1 MTTPPAD
8 PAPVDG
14 TTPPAAPPA
23 GGQQP
28 PAAPPAGQPPV
39 EADPPGAEHL
49 GDPGKKALD
58 EMKAKWKAA
67 EATAREREQELAALR
82 AQAEG
87 KEAEHKAALEAQRVR
102 DEALAAANERI
113 LKAEVR
119 AAATGKLADPADALQ
134 FLDLSTLEVS
144 PDGEVDSAAVAAAI
158 ETLIK
163 SKPYLAAQGGNRFQ
177 GTADGG
183 TRKETRPAQLT
194 RADLARMSPAEIE
207 TARVEGRL
215 ADLLSGKQ

>member
-1 MTTPPAD
+1 MTATPAEPA
-8 PAPVDG
+8 AP
-14 TTPPAAPPA
+14 TAPPA
-23 GGQQP
+23 GGQPAAPAAPP
-28 PAAPPAGQPPV
+28 PAAPPV
-39 EADPPGAEHL
+39 ETDPPGAEHL

-67 EATAREREQELAALR
+67 EAAAKEREQELAALR

-87 KEAEHKAALEAQRVR
+87 KEAEHKAAQEAQRVR
-102 DEALAAANERI
+102 DEALAAANQRI

-134 FLDLSTLEVS
+134 FLDLSKLEVS
-144 PDGEVDSAAVAAAI
+144 ADGEVDSAAVAAAI
-158 ETLIK
+158 DDLVQ
-163 SKPYLAAQGGNRFQ
+163 SKPYLAAQGGPRFQ
-177 GTADGG
+177 GNADGG

-194 RADLARMSPAEIE
+194 RADLARMSPAEIDQ
-207 TARVEGRL
+207 ARVDGRL